1 MSFYHILY
9 QSVCLSISVLFVASA
24 RSLDVQLSITQ
35 CSSLIQ
41 VLYDVCVD
49 KSDRLKV
56 VNYHF
61 VKNYQFS

>member
-24 RSLDVQLSITQ
+24 PSLDVQLSITQ